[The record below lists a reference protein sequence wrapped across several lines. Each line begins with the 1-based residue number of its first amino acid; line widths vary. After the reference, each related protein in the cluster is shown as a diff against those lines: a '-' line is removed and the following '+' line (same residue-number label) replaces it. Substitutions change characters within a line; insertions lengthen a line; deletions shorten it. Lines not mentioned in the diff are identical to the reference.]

1 MLGIPDGHTARFKAF
16 GSVVFEKFRKIDQ
29 TRAMDAGEM
38 RKCDLAWKVRGSD
51 ARAILR
57 FFRVK
62 NGDRSVRN
70 GGKSVRKGGM
80 VPWMELNRLARASRT
95 LTEF

>member
-1 MLGIPDGHTARFKAF
+1 LLGIPDGHTARFKAF

-51 ARAILR
+51 ARENSYFEI
-57 FFRVK
+57 F
-62 NGDRSVRN
+62 S
-70 GGKSVRKGGM
+70 S
-80 VPWMELNRLARASRT
+80 
-95 LTEF
+95 

>member
-1 MLGIPDGHTARFKAF
+1 MR
-16 GSVVFEKFRKIDQ
+16 EKI
-29 TRAMDAGEM
+29 
-38 RKCDLAWKVRGSD
+38 
-51 ARAILR
+51 AILR